1 MPRSLPSF
9 LVRPSLIVGF
19 VSMAMACGGGP
30 PPTPEEAAY
39 WVERTD
45 AELDAEL
52 ATACVAAKE
61 LEDGVL
67 LAFSA
72 PWCGDCRRVRDL
84 EQQPPLSAELERWQK
99 KVVNVGRFT
108 RHRRLIS
115 HFEVGAIAYWV
126 ALEPGDCSQPVET
139 WPVLRK
145 GVFEPAS
152 NPKNGRSAADLAGWL
167 VTARGS

>member
-1 MPRSLPSF
+1 MSTQT
-9 LVRPSLIVGF
+9 PSLAARVTLSAGLVAI
-19 VSMAMACGGGP
+19 ALACGGGP

-39 WVERTD
+39 WVERSD

-52 ATACVAAKE
+52 ATACAAAKDQD
-61 LEDGVL
+61 DGVL

-84 EQQPPLSAELERWQK
+84 EAQPPLSDELERWQK
-99 KVVNVGRFT
+99 TVVHVGRFT
-108 RHRRLIS
+108 RHRRLIR

>member
-1 MPRSLPSF
+1 MRRAL
-9 LVRPSLIVGF
+9 LALTF
-19 VSMAMACGGGP
+19 VTIALACGGGP

-39 WVERTD
+39 WVERSD

-52 ATACVAAKE
+52 VASCEAAKA
-61 LEDGVL
+61 EDGGVL

-84 EQQPPLSAELERWQK
+84 ESQPPLADELARWQK
-99 KVVNVGRFT
+99 IVVNVGRFT
-108 RHRRLIS
+108 WHRRLIS
-115 HFEVGAIAYWV
+115 HYEVGAIAYWV

-152 NPKNGRSAADLAGWL
+152 NPQAGRTAADLATWL
-167 VTARGS
+167 VVARGG

>member
-1 MPRSLPSF
+1 MRRL
-9 LVRPSLIVGF
+9 LVVLGVLASIL
-19 VSMAMACGGGP
+19 ACGGGP

-39 WVERTD
+39 WVERSD

-52 ATACVAAKE
+52 TASCEAAKAQDQD
-61 LEDGVL
+61 LL

-84 EQQPPLSAELERWQK
+84 EKQPPLSDELTRWRK
-99 KVVNVGRFT
+99 TVVNVGRFT

-115 HFEVGAIAYWV
+115 HYEVGAIAYWV

-152 NPKNGRSAADLAGWL
+152 NPQSGRSADDLALWL
-167 VTARGS
+167 QVARGG